1 MRRFTLA
8 VAAVL
13 ALSPVFMASP
23 VQAAGPALLTLTT
36 QTPTG
41 QLMSGEAFTLGG
53 EAPTDVPVTLEL
65 NKSAVWTKV
74 ATATPVSASGTWAF
88 AFNNVSTTA
97 ASASYRVTNGT
108 ATSDPLTV
116 TTTTQS
122 ATLTIIRDLAAV
134 TPTATVEGT
143 VLPAREGRTVALQYK
158 SGSSWKQVALATPAT
173 TDTDGKFTSSFRLTG
188 LSQWKTRDYRVL
200 AAAFHGSKTVASVT
214 VKFMPGPAAL
224 GEHVLRIYTNSGVT
238 PTKKG
243 VDYLGTVSIDGAAP
257 LALETIAVRG
267 NTTATKP
274 KKPFKMKFLVDTA
287 VYGMPAE
294 KTWVLLANYIDRTLI
309 RTKIGLDVGR
319 QMENIGKSTPTTSAL
334 DPKKKTKKYGGWV
347 PASVFAE
354 LFINDQY
361 LGSYQ
366 VTESI
371 KISDKRVEIS
381 SRNGQIIEFDPHWQ
395 DPGDETPGFMG
406 NHKQPYSFKDP
417 DTWDSNPAVDD
428 AICGDPTHDQSKNV
442 TNCKFNVVKARILA
456 FEDVL
461 YGQRRGTDPAD
472 TDWYGKLLWSK
483 YLDFNSAVDYYI
495 AREFVKDNDS
505 DMYRSNFFSISNV
518 FDANAKFVMGPVWDM
533 DRSAGI
539 KPGSGN
545 TKVASPTGWW
555 MRGVGTNANSTH
567 KNHWFTMLV
576 KDPDFIAAVK
586 ARWAVKAD
594 VFKAIS
600 TADPTD
606 VDVVDAD
613 VALLGPAAASDRSV
627 WNSSGSRYAARA
639 SSYPGEIAYVKN
651 WYLNRFRW
659 MDGCLTGAWDE
670 GGTFTSAQKAQCL
683 N

>member
-13 ALSPVFMASP
+13 ALSTVFMASP
-23 VQAAGPALLTLTT
+23 VQAADTVPTLT
-36 QTPTG
+36 QKPTG
-41 QLMSGEAFTLGG
+41 PLMSGEVFTLGG
-53 EAPTDVPVTLEL
+53 AVATGDPVTLEL
-65 NKSAVWTKV
+65 ERASVWTTV
-74 ATATPVSASGTWAF
+74 NTTTPVYAGGTWAYS
-88 AFNNVSTTA
+88 FNNLSTTA
-97 ASASYRVTNGT
+97 ASAKYRVSSGGLP
-108 ATSDPLTV
+108 SDVLTV
-116 TTTTQS
+116 TTASQT
-122 ATLTIIRDLAAV
+122 ATLRIIRDPAAP
-134 TPTATVEGT
+134 PTANVKGT
-143 VLPAREGRTVALQYK
+143 VLPAREGRSVALQYK
-158 SGSSWKQVALATPAT
+158 SGSSWKQVVAT
-173 TDTDGKFTSSFRLTG
+173 TTGPDGKFSTSFSLTG

-200 AAAFHGSKTVASVT
+200 AAAFNGSKTVASVT
-214 VKFMPGPAAL
+214 VKFMPGPATL
-224 GEHVLRIYTNSGVT
+224 GAHVLRIYTDSGAT
-238 PTKKG
+238 PTVKG
-243 VDYLGTVSIDGAAP
+243 VDYPGTVSIDGAAP

-287 VYGMPAE
+287 VYGMSAE

-347 PASVFAE
+347 PASVFTE

-371 KISDKRVEIS
+371 KISGNRVDIS
-381 SRNGQIIEFDPHWQ
+381 GRNGQIIEFDPHWQ
-395 DPGDETPGFMG
+395 DPGDDTPGFMG

-576 KDPDFIAAVK
+576 KDPDFVAAVK
-586 ARWAVKAD
+586 ARWAVKVD

-600 TADPTD
+600 TADLTD

>member
-13 ALSPVFMASP
+13 ALSTVFVAGP
-23 VQAAGPALLTLTT
+23 VQAVVPAITLNQVPAGP
-36 QTPTG
+36 
-41 QLMSGEAFTLGG
+41 LMSGEAFTLGG
-53 EAPTDVPVTLEL
+53 EVDTGDPVTLEL
-65 NKSAVWTKV
+65 NRSAVWTPV
-74 ATATPVSASGTWAF
+74 ATATPVSNAY
-88 AFNNVSTTA
+88 AFNNLSTTA
-97 ASASYRVTNGT
+97 ASATYRVTNGT
-108 ATSDPLTV
+108 ATSEPLTV
-116 TTTTQS
+116 TTTAQT
-122 ATLTIIRDLAAV
+122 ATLTIIRDVLAP
-134 TPTATVEGT
+134 TPTAKVEGT
-143 VLPAREGRTVALQYK
+143 VLPARAGRSVALQYK
-158 SGSSWKQVALATPAT
+158 SGSSWKQVVPT
-173 TDTDGKFTSSFRLTG
+173 TTGADGTFTTSVSLTG

-200 AAAFHGSKTVASVT
+200 AAAFHGSKTVASLT
-214 VKFMPGPAAL
+214 VKFMPGPATL

-243 VDYLGTVSIDGAAP
+243 VDYLGTVSIDGAGP

-274 KKPFKMKFLVDTA
+274 KKPYKMKFMVDTA
-287 VYGMPAE
+287 VYGMPKE

-319 QMENIGKSTPTTSAL
+319 QMENIGKSTPTTSAV
-334 DPKKKTKKYGGWV
+334 DPTKTTKKYGGWV

-371 KISDKRVEIS
+371 KISGKRVDIS

-395 DPGDETPGFMG
+395 DPGDDTPGFMG

-428 AICGDPTHDQSKNV
+428 AVCGDPNHDQSKNV
-442 TNCKFNVVKARILA
+442 TNCKFNAVKARILA
-456 FEDVL
+456 FENVL
-461 YGQRRGTDPAD
+461 YGQQRGADPTD
-472 TDWYGKLLWSK
+472 TEWYQKLLWPK

-586 ARWAVKAD
+586 ARWAVKVD

-600 TADPTD
+600 TADTAD

-613 VALLGPAAASDRSV
+613 VALLGPAALSDRSV

-639 SSYPGEIAYVKN
+639 SSYPGEIAYVKA

-659 MDGCLTGAWDE
+659 MDGCLTGVWDE